1 MDSSLNTSAPCLGAV
16 RKTNRILEI
25 RRGGENKTESVAVPM
40 HTNHGVPT
48 S

>member
-1 MDSSLNTSAPCLGAV
+1 MDSSLNTSAPRLGAV

-25 RRGGENKTESVAVPM
+25 RKGGENKTESVTVPM
-40 HTNHGVPT
+40 RINHGVPT